1 MPHHNGPRG
10 VDGRAAGWMAESRAL
25 VQGLDGAVD
34 GVPGLRLDFV
44 LVRPGKTPQRND
56 TERHDK
62 RDTYFLLSPQICFAD
77 GGPGNRVD
85 RGAAKCCQRHIDE
98 SHPCWFRKSGW
109 GSLMSV
115 AIVFVV

>member
-1 MPHHNGPRG
+1 MRQWTAVRG
-10 VDGRAAGWMAESRAL
+10 YAL
-25 VQGLDGAVD
+25 ILCLSGL
-34 GVPGLRLDFV
+34 
-44 LVRPGKTPQRND
+44 
-56 TERHDK
+56 ERRRSAMILKDMINE
-62 RDTYFLLSPQICFAD
+62 DTYFLLSPQICFAD

-85 RGAAKCCQRHIDE
+85 RGAAKCCQRLIDE